1 MMGMS
6 NASSRLVRNLRAA
19 VDSSWTVCVVVL
31 TFGVIAGL
39 KHMQLMRVVGEREHF
54 DHRVQDHHD
63 PEDIREMQTLGSRLR
78 NGRDLAH

>member
-54 DHRVQDHHD
+54 DH
-63 PEDIREMQTLGSRLR
+63 
-78 NGRDLAH
+78 